1 MIGMRVQ
8 SISRRAAERAVW
20 PLAAVGVTP
29 LMMTVAGFLLSIP
42 AAVFLANGQHLIGG
56 VLVLVSGA
64 VDMFDG
70 ALARVKHEVTVFGA
84 FIDSTLDRYVEL
96 ALYGGLVWHFSVA
109 GRNVETIVTL
119 AAAAGSVLVSYTK
132 ARAEGLGLE
141 CKVGLLQR
149 PERLIIL
156 GVSAALSTW
165 LLVPAIWVLAI
176 STHLTALQRIWH
188 VYSITRNQPLSDAEA
203 G

>member
-1 MIGMRVQ
+1 MIGARVQ
-8 SISRRAAERAVW
+8 HVSRRTAERVVS
-20 PLAAVGVTP
+20 PLAAIGVTP
-29 LMMTVAGFLLSIP
+29 LMLTLSGFVLSIP
-42 AAVFLANGQHLIGG
+42 AAVFLANGQHLVGG

-64 VDMFDG
+64 VDMLDG
-70 ALARVKHEVTVFGA
+70 ALARVKQQVTVFGA

-96 ALYGGLVWHFSVA
+96 AMYAGLVWHYSVT
-109 GRNVETIVTL
+109 GRNVEAIVVL
-119 AAAAGSVLVSYTK
+119 AAAAGSLLVSYSK

-156 GVSAALSTW
+156 GVAAALSSW

-176 STHLTALQRIWH
+176 VTHLTALQRIVH
-188 VYSITRNQPLSDAEA
+188 VYLITRGKSS
-203 G
+203 